1 MRDNDFSCPVD
12 SSFIRAAY
20 CFLKSVRMVEPL
32 EMIAHHCKKY
42 DPTVHVRLEMMSF
55 NKKIIAYELDSIQ
68 QNTIT
73 PRNDAY

>member
-1 MRDNDFSCPVD
+1 MRDNDFSYPVD

-32 EMIAHHCKKY
+32 EMIAHHRKKY
-42 DPTVHVRLEMMSF
+42 DPTADVRLEMMCF

>member
-1 MRDNDFSCPVD
+1 
-12 SSFIRAAY
+12 
-20 CFLKSVRMVEPL
+20 MVEPL